1 LWATSLASLTMMQF
15 GLLERTG
22 ERRRIIAHFA
32 DTGGRSS
39 PAGWGEH
46 HFLSRRLSPPGGFE
60 EEV

>member
-1 LWATSLASLTMMQF
+1 MMQF

-46 HFLSRRLSPPGGFE
+46 HFHFLSRRLSLAGGFE